1 MNEKD
6 KEFFATLEA
15 ACTKAKFRTC
25 VKCRESFHP
34 DYLLKLG
41 ITTCKNCGG
50 ELIPYAEIGVEY
62 KE

>member
-6 KEFFATLEA
+6 KEFLATLEA

-25 VKCRESFHP
+25 VKCHESFHP
-34 DYLLKLG
+34 DYLLKLNTTKC
-41 ITTCKNCGG
+41 ITCGG
-50 ELIPYAEIGVEY
+50 ELIPHAEVGVEY